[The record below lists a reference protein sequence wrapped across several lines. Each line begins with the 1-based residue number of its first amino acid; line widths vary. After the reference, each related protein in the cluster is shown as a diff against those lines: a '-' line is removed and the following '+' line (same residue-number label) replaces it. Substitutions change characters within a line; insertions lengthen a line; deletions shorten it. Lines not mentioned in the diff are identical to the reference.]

1 MRAHAVYS
9 ARGAFARSRSMPGDV
24 AKRRVPGQFCGS
36 YEARE
41 CHRGLG
47 HRRVACH
54 SLRCWPRQDDQLAQ
68 SKLVGEPLAALDQGL
83 GQW

>member
-1 MRAHAVYS
+1 
-9 ARGAFARSRSMPGDV
+9 MPGDV

-36 YEARE
+36 YEAHEE

-83 GQW
+83 GPW

>member
-1 MRAHAVYS
+1 
-9 ARGAFARSRSMPGDV
+9 MPGDV
-24 AKRRVPGQFCGS
+24 AKRRVPGQSCGS
-36 YEARE
+36 YEAHEE
-41 CHRGLG
+41 CRRGLG
-47 HRRVACH
+47 HRRVASH